1 MILLRKNTE
10 LQLKTNITVKKL
22 DKKFNKI
29 SDELKDLNKK
39 LSQVI
44 KEKDEAWYKVNSIV
58 FF

>member
-1 MILLRKNTE
+1 
-10 LQLKTNITVKKL
+10 VKKL